1 MSDPGRLRQ
10 ILQNLIGNA
19 LKFTDAKWHLQP
31 EELPRLQA
39 KQQQILSY
47 YSRMVKP
54 GGRLVYATCSV
65 LPAEG
70 EEQVARF
77 LAGAEGAFSLSAE
90 QRLDP
95 DTHGFDGFY
104 MAALERT
111 SS

>member
-1 MSDPGRLRQ
+1 
-10 ILQNLIGNA
+10 
-19 LKFTDAKWHLQP
+19 
-31 EELPRLQA
+31 
-39 KQQQILSY
+39 
-47 YSRMVKP
+47 MVKP

-104 MAALERT
+104 MAALEHT